1 MKIGLEAEYWVI
13 DDTGALCDGREL
25 LDAHEYV
32 DPEFVASLIEIKT
45 PPVESELE
53 LREALQ
59 STLQAVLTV
68 ATANGKHLVPLGTTL
83 SDSSSPIVSER
94 GRLLERIYG
103 EGIKPA
109 TQCAGTHIHFDAV
122 NIPRQV
128 NLLTALDPV
137 LALVSS
143 SPCYASEHVMHASRP
158 YAYRSLCGDE
168 FTRFR
173 DLWEYTTDTAAWDE
187 RLASE
192 YETFRTLAVDR
203 GVSEA
208 EFMAHFQPENTMPMP
223 VRVRRRFSTVEWRAP
238 DTALPS
244 QIVRLAMDMSQLIEQ
259 TASKS
264 VEIGE
269 PGIDT
274 YRIRIPAF
282 DDLLRITAAAMEHGL
297 NSSLVWDYL
306 EAMSLNPRDYSPI
319 ADDIDHHPVSVAEAR
334 RIRLEYA
341 DRLERDV
348 ETLLLG
354 AETRQQSPPSIP
366 TADLQAATKRLSPW

>member
-1 MKIGLEAEYWVI
+1 
-13 DDTGALCDGREL
+13 
-25 LDAHEYV
+25 
-32 DPEFVASLIEIKT
+32 
-45 PPVESELE
+45 
-53 LREALQ
+53 
-59 STLQAVLTV
+59 
-68 ATANGKHLVPLGTTL
+68 
-83 SDSSSPIVSER
+83 SPIVSER

-103 EGIKPA
+103 DGIKPA

-122 NIPRQV
+122 DIPRQV

-143 SPCYASEHVMHASRP
+143 SPFYAGEHPMHSARP
-158 YAYRSLCGDE
+158 YAYRSLCGDA

-173 DLWEYTTDTAAWDE
+173 DLQEYTVDTATWDE
-187 RLASE
+187 RLAGE
-192 YETFRTLAVDR
+192 YETFRTLAADR

-208 EFMAHFQPENTMPMP
+208 EFRAHFQPENAMPMP

-244 QIVRLAMDMSQLIEQ
+244 QVVRLAMDMSRIVEQ

-264 VEIGE
+264 VEVGE

-274 YRIRIPAF
+274 DRIRIPAF
-282 DDLLRITAAAMEHGL
+282 EELLQLTAAAMEDGL
-297 NSSLVWDYL
+297 QSPVVWEYL
-306 EAMSLNPRDYSPI
+306 EAMTIDPADYRPI
-319 ADDIDHHPVSVAEAR
+319 ADEIDRHSPISVADAR

-348 ETLLLG
+348 ATLSMG
-354 AETRQQSPPSIP
+354 TETRQHSPPSIL
-366 TADLQAATKRLSPW
+366 TDGLQAATERLRPW

>member
-1 MKIGLEAEYWVI
+1 M
-13 DDTGALCDGREL
+13 
-25 LDAHEYV
+25 
-32 DPEFVASLIEIKT
+32 
-45 PPVESELE
+45 
-53 LREALQ
+53 
-59 STLQAVLTV
+59 
-68 ATANGKHLVPLGTTL
+68 
-83 SDSSSPIVSER
+83 
-94 GRLLERIYG
+94 
-103 EGIKPA
+103 
-109 TQCAGTHIHFDAV
+109 

-192 YETFRTLAVDR
+192 YEAFRRIAVDR
-203 GVSEA
+203 GVSKA

-244 QIVRLAMDMSQLIEQ
+244 QIVRLAMDMSRLIEQ

-274 YRIRIPAF
+274 YRIQIPAF
-282 DDLLRITAAAMEHGL
+282 GDLRRITATAMEHGL
-297 NSSLVWDYL
+297 NSPIVWDYL
-306 EAMSLNPRDYSPI
+306 ETMSINPRDYHPI
-319 ADDIDHHPVSVAEAR
+319 SDEIDHHSYSSISVAEAR

-348 ETLLLG
+348 ETLLMG
-354 AETRQQSPPSIP
+354 AETRHQSPQSIP
-366 TADLQAATKRLSPW
+366 TDALEVASEWLGP